1 MSYAKSPTW
10 LAFADFVGKPLLE
23 SMYNSDCQSNAF
35 QNRLVRWASLQ
46 TNSKVQKERLK
57 KVRNMSK
64 AKLNITDI
72 RVRRFK
78 EQDNKSKI
86 VGTAAITIDDAFV
99 VHDIKIIDGD
109 KGLFISMPSRKIKDK
124 DGNEKYV
131 DVAHP
136 LNADVREQLT
146 KSILDTYVNIHN

>member
-1 MSYAKSPTW
+1 
-10 LAFADFVGKPLLE
+10 
-23 SMYNSDCQSNAF
+23 
-35 QNRLVRWASLQ
+35 
-46 TNSKVQKERLK
+46 
-57 KVRNMSK
+57 MSK

-78 EQDNKSKI
+78 EQDKSKI

-136 LNADVREQLT
+136 LNAAVREQLT

>member
-1 MSYAKSPTW
+1 MS
-10 LAFADFVGKPLLE
+10 
-23 SMYNSDCQSNAF
+23 
-35 QNRLVRWASLQ
+35 
-46 TNSKVQKERLK
+46 
-57 KVRNMSK
+57 
-64 AKLNITDI
+64 KLNITDI

-86 VGTAAITIDDAFV
+86 VGTATITIDDAFV
-99 VHDIKIIDGD
+99 VHDIKIIDGE

-136 LNADVREQLT
+136 LNADVREQVT

>member
-1 MSYAKSPTW
+1 
-10 LAFADFVGKPLLE
+10 
-23 SMYNSDCQSNAF
+23 
-35 QNRLVRWASLQ
+35 
-46 TNSKVQKERLK
+46 
-57 KVRNMSK
+57 MSK

-78 EQDNKSKI
+78 EQDKSKI

-136 LNADVREQLT
+136 LNAAVREQLT
-146 KSILDTYVNIHN
+146 KSILDIYANIHKYLC

>member
-1 MSYAKSPTW
+1 
-10 LAFADFVGKPLLE
+10 
-23 SMYNSDCQSNAF
+23 
-35 QNRLVRWASLQ
+35 
-46 TNSKVQKERLK
+46 
-57 KVRNMSK
+57 MSK
-64 AKLNITDI
+64 SKLNITDI
-72 RVRRFK
+72 RVRRFR
-78 EQDNKSKI
+78 EQDSKSKI
-86 VGTAAITIDDAFV
+86 VGTAAVTIDDAFV

-136 LNADVREQLT
+136 LNAAVREQLT

>member
-1 MSYAKSPTW
+1 
-10 LAFADFVGKPLLE
+10 
-23 SMYNSDCQSNAF
+23 MYNPDCQSNAF
-35 QNRLVRWASLQ
+35 QNRLVRRASLQ
-46 TNSKVQKERLK
+46 TNSKVQKRKVK

-64 AKLNITDI
+64 SKLNITDI

-78 EQDNKSKI
+78 EQDSKSKI
-86 VGTAAITIDDAFV
+86 VGTAAVTIDDAFV

-136 LNADVREQLT
+136 LNAAVREQLT